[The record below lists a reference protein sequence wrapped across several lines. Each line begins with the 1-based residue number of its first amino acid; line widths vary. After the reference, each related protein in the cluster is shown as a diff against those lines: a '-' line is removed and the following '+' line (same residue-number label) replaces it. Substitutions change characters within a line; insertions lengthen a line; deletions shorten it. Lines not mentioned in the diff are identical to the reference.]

1 MTKSTFNNVVEKHF
15 PTLEQYTPIVA
26 RVHGEKHP
34 ELAEVR
40 DIFADMNGKI
50 KSAEDPDLTLEFKSL
65 REITSN
71 YEVPA
76 DGCEA
81 YTETY
86 ELLEEADRA
95 YHAS

>member
-1 MTKSTFNNVVEKHF
+1 MTRSTFNNVVEKHF

-26 RVHGEKHP
+26 RVHGENHP
-34 ELAEVR
+34 ELTVVR
-40 DIFADMNGKI
+40 DIFADMNVKI
-50 KSAEDPDLTLEFKSL
+50 KSEEDADLTSEFKSL
-65 REITSN
+65 REVTSN

-86 ELLEEADRA
+86 ELLEEADKA

>member
-1 MTKSTFNNVVEKHF
+1 MTRSSFNNVVEKHF

-26 RVHGEKHP
+26 RVHGENHP
-34 ELAEVR
+34 ELTVVR
-40 DIFADMNGKI
+40 DIFADMNVKI
-50 KSAEDPDLTLEFKSL
+50 KSEEDADLTSEFKSL
-65 REITSN
+65 REVTSN

-86 ELLEEADRA
+86 ELLEEADKA

>member
-1 MTKSTFNNVVEKHF
+1 MTRSTFNNVVEKHF

-26 RVHGEKHP
+26 RVHGENHP
-34 ELAEVR
+34 ELTVVR
-40 DIFADMNGKI
+40 DIFADMNVKI
-50 KSAEDPDLTLEFKSL
+50 RSEEDADLTSEFKSL
-65 REITSN
+65 REVTSN

-86 ELLEEADRA
+86 ELLEEADKA

>member
-1 MTKSTFNNVVEKHF
+1 MTESTFNNVVEKYF

-26 RVHGEKHP
+26 RVHGENHP

-40 DIFADMNGKI
+40 DIFADMNDKV
-50 KSAEDPDLTLEFKSL
+50 KVSQDADLTSEFKSL
-65 REITSN
+65 REVTSN

-86 ELLEEADRA
+86 ELLEEADKA